1 MTNRTRLFGL
11 PRISP
16 APSDELAIITAPP
29 DEDLGFPAS
38 PGEPTVAAVPPHDEM
53 ELPASTDELAAVS
66 EEPSELVSPYRSAGR
81 HRTLALA
88 RPGPLRSVR
97 RLRWL
102 ALVIAV
108 LAGAAIS
115 IVAATGKPAHR
126 SGLAWASGVY
136 PVDGTPAGAA
146 AFAAW
151 RGRQLDVVDA
161 WSARATWA
169 QIDDPTWLYQRWKG
183 EPYAMAFGVPMLPED
198 VPGVSLQACAN
209 GAYDA
214 YWHEFGTV
222 ISSYG
227 LGHSIIRLGWEFNGN
242 WYVWQATNPSTWAHC
257 WQQIVT
263 SVRSTAPDLQWD
275 WDVNRGVSAGLAN
288 PALAYPGNAYVSM
301 IGVDSYDEWP
311 SATTAAGWETQLN
324 GPQGLNYWLRFAK
337 AHGKLLSVPEWGSV
351 ATGTQSGGDD
361 AQYVNDMRAFFAA
374 NASAIAFEC
383 NFQGPSSSST
393 AGSYGADTSV
403 PKASAAYKAAF

>member
-16 APSDELAIITAPP
+16 APSDEFAIAAPP
-29 DEDLGFPAS
+29 DEHMGFPVA
-38 PGEPTVAAVPPHDEM
+38 PGELVGDPQEPDE
-53 ELPASTDELAAVS
+53 PVS
-66 EEPSELVSPYRSAGR
+66 SPSSARR
-81 HRTLALA
+81 HRTIGLA
-88 RPGPLRSVR
+88 RPGPLRSAR

-102 ALVIAV
+102 ALAIAV
-108 LAGAAIS
+108 VAVATIS
-115 IVAATGKPAHR
+115 IVAVTGKPAHR
-126 SGLAWASGVY
+126 SGLPWASGVY

-169 QIDDPTWLYQRWKG
+169 QIDDPAWLYQRWKG
-183 EPYAMAFGVPMLPED
+183 EPYTMAFGVPMLPED
-198 VPGVSLQACAN
+198 VPGVSLQACAA

-242 WYVWQATNPSTWAHC
+242 WYAWQATDPTTWAHC

-275 WDVNRGVSAGLAN
+275 WDVNRGISAGLAN

-311 SATTAAGWETQLN
+311 PATTTTGWQTQLN

-337 AHGKLLSVPEWGSV
+337 AHDKLLSVPEWGSV

-374 NASAIAFEC
+374 NAPAIAFEC
-383 NFQGPSSSST
+383 NFQGPSSST
-393 AGSYGADTSV
+393 GGTYGADSSI
-403 PKASAAYKAAF
+403 PKASAAYKADF